1 MYLYCVRHGQSVFN
15 AENRIQGQLD
25 PPLSDLGRRQA
36 QATADRLG
44 KFPIEAV
51 YASPLDRAH
60 STAEPLALALGLEI
74 QTDDRLKEIN
84 VGIYQG
90 MLWAEVR
97 EQHPEFTE
105 KWTTQDPDFVIPEG
119 ESRRQLMQRGAE
131 VLTMI
136 QEAGHQHVAIV
147 SHGAI
152 LTAAFKALF
161 GIPVE
166 LNPFSLHNASI
177 TKIKWDGQYRMRL
190 YNHVQHLIEAGVPP
204 EGLSEI

>member
-1 MYLYCVRHGQSVFN
+1 MYLYCVRHGQSTFN

-36 QATADRLG
+36 EVMAEKLAQ
-44 KFPIEAV
+44 FPIEAI

-60 STAEPLALALGLEI
+60 STAKPLAKALGLEI

-90 MLWAEVR
+90 LLWAEVR
-97 EQHPEFTE
+97 EQHPEFAE
-105 KWTTQDPDFVIPEG
+105 KWTTQDPDFVIPQG

-136 QEAGHQHVAIV
+136 QEAGHKHVAVV

-161 GIPVE
+161 AIPVE

-177 TKIKWDGQYRMRL
+177 TKIRWDGQYRLRL
-190 YNHVQHLIEAGVPP
+190 YNHVQHLVDAGVPP
-204 EGLSEI
+204 EGLSAL